1 MKQQRSQLVW
11 KALQTKA
18 STNLPRGYSWHYFR
32 AIKRQ
37 LMDAAPPRPWILHA
51 KKALWLTGVALVIG
65 WSLWLLYSKLRGE
78 VATDPVAKELLANGG
93 FWLSLKV
100 IAETIGRS
108 IGDVPATGYI
118 LAALSALMA
127 YVALAWYD
135 RIALLHLNRANE
147 ISWPFVAS
155 CSFVTYALGH
165 NLGASVLSGGLVRL
179 RAYGACG
186 LSAAEVAILVALC
199 SFTFAYGTVLLMG
212 VVFVVQPEIVLPL
225 AGLIPRL
232 DLPTSIVQIIG
243 AIMVGVCALYVVGS
257 WLHFKPLNFRSVHI
271 VYPRLPVVARQ
282 LMAAPLE
289 LIAAAG
295 IIYFVLPDVGNPG
308 FITVL
313 GAFLLSFSAGLLSQ
327 TPGGIGVMEAV
338 FLAVLDT
345 VAPSDV
351 IAALLIWRLM
361 YLLIPLGISLPLVV
375 AFERAQLSRPAQ

>member
-1 MKQQRSQLVW
+1 M
-11 KALQTKA
+11 TTP
-18 STNLPRGYSWHYFR
+18 ST
-32 AIKRQ
+32 
-37 LMDAAPPRPWILHA
+37 PRPWIQHA
-51 KKALWLTGVALVIG
+51 KKTLWLVGVGLVIA
-65 WSLWLLYSKLRGE
+65 WSLWLLYAKLRGE
-78 VATDPVAKELLANGG
+78 VAADPVARELLASGG
-93 FWLSLKV
+93 FWVSLKV
-100 IAETIGRS
+100 IAESIGRS
-108 IGDVPATGYI
+108 IGDVPATGYA

-135 RIALLHLNRANE
+135 RIALIHLNRHRE
-147 ISWPFVAS
+147 ISWPFIAS

-199 SFTFAYGTVLLMG
+199 SFTFAYGTILLMG
-212 VVFVVQPEIVLPL
+212 VVFLFQPEIVQPL
-225 AGLIPRL
+225 AELIPRL
-232 DLPTSIVQIIG
+232 DLPAPLVQSIG
-243 AIMVGVCALYVVGS
+243 AAMVGVCALYVLGS
-257 WLHFKPLNFRSVHI
+257 WRHFKPVHFRSVHI

-295 IIYFVLPDVGNPG
+295 IIYFVLPEAGNPG
-308 FITVL
+308 FVTVL

-338 FLAVLDT
+338 FLAAMPT

-361 YLLIPLGISLPLVV
+361 YLLIPLAISLPLVV
-375 AFERAQLSRPAQ
+375 AFERAQLRKKAS